1 MKLVDYIEEIYS
13 CTECNVCDD
22 VCPVTEITDRYSPSK
37 IVKDAQEMLEEKE
50 LEREEIDEIYACM
63 RCRACDSVCPEDIPI
78 SEIVRLAR
86 KEIVKV
92 GKEPES
98 HRKISEN
105 VLNLGA
111 SIHKEP
117 SERLKWT
124 EKSFFKPGAEYV
136 YMTGCFASMINTNI
150 ARSTVKILREGGVDF
165 TILGDRE
172 VCCGS
177 FAWDNGKDEIVSENA
192 KKNKRA
198 IESVGS
204 KKIVAAC
211 ATCHR
216 IYSRVYPSIIDW
228 DIQEMN
234 IIECI
239 YNLMKEDKIK
249 FKNDKNETEKTVVI
263 HKACNIE
270 EDIFK
275 MASEI
280 IREIPGIRL
289 VELEKNRCCGA
300 PAGVKP
306 KFPDVSI
313 EIGSKTLK
321 DAEKEADLLVTTCP
335 FCNFQFSDVKRR
347 KGYDIEILDLPELVA
362 NAIG

>member
-1 MKLVDYIEEIYS
+1 MELSDYAITLQSCIE
-13 CTECNVCDD
+13 CGACDD
-22 VCPVTEITDRYSPSK
+22 VCPVTEIIDKYYPSK
-37 IVKDAQEMLEEKE
+37 KIKDAQEILDGRELKEEQ
-50 LEREEIDEIYACM
+50 IDNIYACM
-63 RCRACDSVCPEDIPI
+63 QCRACESVCKEDIQI

-86 KEIVKV
+86 KEIVKL
-92 GKEPES
+92 GREPSS
-98 HRKISEN
+98 HRNISEN
-105 VLNLGA
+105 ILNLGA

-124 EKSFFKPGAEYV
+124 ERSFFKQNAEYV

-150 ARSTVKILREGGVDF
+150 ARSTVKILREAGVDF

-172 VCCGS
+172 VCCSS
-177 FAWDNGKDEIVSENA
+177 FAWDNGKNEIVLENA
-192 KKNKRA
+192 KKNKSS

-204 KKIVAAC
+204 NKIISAC

-216 IYSRVYPSIIDW
+216 IYSRIYPYIIDW

-234 IIECI
+234 IIEFI
-239 YNLMKEDKIK
+239 YNLIKDDKIK
-249 FKNDKNETEKTVVI
+249 FKNNINKTVVI

-270 EDIFK
+270 EDIFS

-280 IREIPGIRL
+280 VGKIPGIKL
-289 VELEKNRCCGA
+289 VELGKNRCCGA
-300 PAGVKP
+300 PSGVKP
-306 KFPDVSI
+306 KFPEISI

-321 DAEKEADLLVTTCP
+321 DAKEKEADIIVTTCP
-335 FCNFQFSDVKRR
+335 FCNFQFSDVKRK
-347 KGYDIEILDLPELVA
+347 KGYNIEILDLPELVA

>member
-1 MKLVDYIEEIYS
+1 M
-13 CTECNVCDD
+13 TEAMYK
-22 VCPVTEITDRYSPSK
+22 YSPSK
-37 IVKDAQEMLEEKE
+37 IIKDAQKMLEEKE
-50 LEREEIDEIYACM
+50 LERKEIDEIYACM
-63 RCRACDSVCPEDIPI
+63 QCRACDSVCPEDIPI
-78 SEIVRLAR
+78 SKIVRLAR
-86 KEIVKV
+86 KEIVKF

-105 VLNLGA
+105 VLNLGS

-124 EKSFFKPGAEYV
+124 EKSFFKPNAEYV

-150 ARSTVKILREGGVDF
+150 AKSTVKILRKTGVDF

-177 FAWDNGKDEIVSENA
+177 FAWDNGKNEIVLENA

-198 IESVGS
+198 VESVGS
-204 KKIVAAC
+204 KMIITAC

-228 DIQEMN
+228 DIQETN
-234 IIECI
+234 IIKFI
-239 YNLMKEDKIK
+239 YNLIKEGKIK
-249 FKNDKNETEKTVVI
+249 FTNNKNEAEKTVVI

-270 EDIFK
+270 EEIFK
-275 MASEI
+275 MANEI
-280 IREIPGIRL
+280 VRGIPGIRL
-289 VELEKNRCCGA
+289 VTLKKNRCCGA
-300 PAGVKP
+300 PAGMKP
-306 KFPDVSI
+306 KFPEISM

-321 DAEKEADLLVTTCP
+321 DAEKEADLLITTCP
-335 FCNFQFSDVKRR
+335 FCNFQFSDVKKRR
-347 KGYDIEILDLPELVA
+347 GYDIEILDLPELVA
-362 NAIG
+362 NAMDEKY

>member
-1 MKLVDYIEEIYS
+1 MKLSDYAITLQSCIE
-13 CTECNVCDD
+13 CGACDD
-22 VCPVTEITDRYSPSK
+22 VCPVTEITDKYSPSNK
-37 IVKDAQEMLEEKE
+37 IRDAQDILDGRE
-50 LEREEIDEIYACM
+50 LREEQIDNIYACM
-63 RCRACDSVCPEDIPI
+63 RCRACEDVCSEYIQI

-86 KEIVKV
+86 KEIVKL
-92 GKEPES
+92 GREPES

-124 EKSFFKPGAEYV
+124 EKSFFKPSAEYV

-150 ARSTVKILREGGVDF
+150 ARSTVKILREAGVDF

-216 IYSRVYPSIIDW
+216 IYSHVYPSIIDW

-234 IIECI
+234 IIEFI
-239 YNLMKEDKIK
+239 YNLIKEDKIK
-249 FKNDKNETEKTVVI
+249 FKDDKNETEKTVVI

-306 KFPDVSI
+306 KFPEVSI

-362 NAIG
+362 NAME